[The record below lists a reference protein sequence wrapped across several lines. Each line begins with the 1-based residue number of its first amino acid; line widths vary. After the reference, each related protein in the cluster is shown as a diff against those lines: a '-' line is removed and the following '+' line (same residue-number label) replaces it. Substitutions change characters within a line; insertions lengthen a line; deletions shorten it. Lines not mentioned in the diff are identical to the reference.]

1 MMDIKPIDISG
12 GKSVYCINEAQ
23 MKKALELA
31 NENPESAERIQNYL
45 KRIESDL
52 NRNERAALAFVIV
65 DNLIKSH

>member
-65 DNLIKSH
+65 DNLIKSL

>member
-1 MMDIKPIDISG
+1 MDIKPIDISG

-65 DNLIKSH
+65 DNLIKSL